1 MVKAKDINDG
11 DGEMKA
17 SETEDDKIV
26 HHRSSNG
33 GYGQPST
40 PSTNG
45 GSSTTG
51 SAVNAYGKT
60 QTVFIHKLY
69 DMLEDKNIS
78 HLIWWAESNESF
90 YLLPCEELAKVLS
103 QYFKHTNIAS
113 FIRQLNM
120 YGFHKVN
127 DLFQGDGNTARWEF
141 RHLANQ
147 FRKGDIESLKLIK
160 RRSSKNVNPQK
171 EVSNLKVIPTVTEE
185 SLGMQQVQHRQHPPQ
200 SQRLSQLLEHVGP
213 HAASGMPMG
222 SMAAMGTMPGMN
234 AMGSMSA
241 IGIPSSHHQPDP
253 VVLQQQ
259 YHQSLQEQQL
269 RQIFNVP
276 PYMGKDVMEHRS
288 VSPHSL
294 PRTKQLRIA
303 HHHSFEQPVSVR
315 MMELTESYN
324 QLRQDYILAIAQLDK
339 LSQTYRQ
346 SQLDAVHMLSIVQR
360 LAQMHHAAGGAVPS
374 AYEQG
379 ETQELTKE
387 IANFKN
393 AILNNL
399 HHFEATSTGFYF
411 QTSNAFPVGNASA
424 NPNASLSLS
433 GGPQLYP
440 IHNASHSGHA
450 GSYPVGS
457 NLYGGPRPPEYT
469 NKSQDVSSGGAPQGS
484 TPVTN
489 APQPSA
495 TPDRR
500 LPVDAHDHND
510 HERKGSNSEWNA
522 QPVRKA
528 PTRESH
534 QSRVPSGLGSL
545 SLPQASADTKDLKPQ
560 TGSHL
565 FPFPSMLSGDASLPD
580 SPMNHTNGNSMKQ
593 RHSYT
598 SNPFDKHPLPTP
610 LTVLSPKPVVSLA
623 QVGPPRP
630 ISHPVD
636 PTATVLPTATNPE
649 QSKTNQLPSVSELD
663 KLIKL
668 KNSTIYSLL
677 TPYNSARSA
686 HSQGSSHSGDRDS
699 RPPDS
704 LSPGNQ

>member
-1 MVKAKDINDG
+1 MVKAKDTNDG
-11 DGEMKA
+11 DGEVKA
-17 SETEDDKIV
+17 SETEDDKTV
-26 HHRSSNG
+26 LHRSKNG
-33 GYGQPST
+33 GPGQAGT

-45 GSSTTG
+45 GPSAAG

-127 DLFQGDGNTARWEF
+127 DLFQGDSNTTRWEF

-185 SLGMQQVQHRQHPPQ
+185 SVGMLQMQHHQHPHQ
-200 SQRLSQLLEHVGP
+200 SQRLSQLLEPMGP
-213 HAASGMPMG
+213 RGAAGMPMG

-234 AMGSMSA
+234 AMGSMGA
-241 IGIPSSHHQPDP
+241 IGIPSSHRQPDP
-253 VVLQQQ
+253 VMLQQQ
-259 YHQSLQEQQL
+259 YHQSLQQQQL

-294 PRTKQLRIA
+294 PRAKQPRIA

-339 LSQTYRQ
+339 LSQTHRQ
-346 SQLDAVHMLSIVQR
+346 SQLDTVHMLSIVQR
-360 LAQMHHAAGGAVPS
+360 LTQMHHAAGGAGPS
-374 AYEQG
+374 AHEQ
-379 ETQELTKE
+379 EEAQELTKE
-387 IANFKN
+387 ITNFKN

-411 QTSNAFPVGNASA
+411 QSSSSYAAGNANVSSS
-424 NPNASLSLS
+424 ASLSLS

-440 IHNASHSGHA
+440 IHNTSHSGHA

-457 NLYGGPRPPEYT
+457 NLYGGPRPPEY
-469 NKSQDVSSGGAPQGS
+469 NQKSQEAVPGGAPQGS
-484 TPVTN
+484 TPVANTR
-489 APQPSA
+489 QPSA

-500 LPVDAHDHND
+500 LPVSAHDND
-510 HERKGSNSEWNA
+510 DHDRKGSNSEWSA
-522 QPVRKA
+522 QPVRQA
-528 PTRESH
+528 SAQDPH

-545 SLPQASADTKDLKPQ
+545 ALPQAATDSKDLKQPA
-560 TGSHL
+560 GSHL
-565 FPFPSMLSGDASLPD
+565 FPFPTMLSGDASMPD
-580 SPMNHTNGNSMKQ
+580 SPMNQTNGNPMKQ

-610 LTVLSPKPVVSLA
+610 LTVLSPKPVMSLA
-623 QVGPPRP
+623 LAGPPRP
-630 ISHPVD
+630 MSHPVD
-636 PTATVLPTATNPE
+636 PAATELPTATSPE
-649 QSKTNQLPSVSELD
+649 HSKTNQLPSVSELD

-677 TPYNSARSA
+677 TPYNSTRSA
-686 HSQGSSHSGDRDS
+686 HSRSSSHPSDRDS